1 MARVF
6 DVVEYPSE
14 MADELVHR
22 FPETGIADLRFG
34 SQVIVRESQAAVFF
48 RDGRAL
54 DVLGPGRHTISTA
67 NVPLL
72 TNLLGK
78 LFGDRTPFTAE
89 VYFVSMRE
97 FADRKWGTP
106 QPIIVRNT
114 GVGLGIALL
123 QGFGTY
129 SFQVK
134 DPQQFV
140 TQIVG
145 QLGAYRTS
153 DIETRLRTMLLSRL
167 QDLLGETTS
176 QKNVLDLIGLT
187 DELGAGVRAKSQD
200 DFLAIG
206 LLLKSFYIG
215 NLKPSDKSAKE
226 LREMGMLDMQ
236 TYTQLQAADAMRDAA
251 QNPSGGAGL
260 TAGIGA
266 GMGIGNV
273 LSGSLAGMTQGQ
285 SQTQPTTPSASN
297 VMPDIMTPSEAAGF
311 LKVSEE
317 DVVAAINAGDLK
329 ARKIGSAYRI
339 SKDALQD
346 YLRGR
351 FYKSVQK
358 KVGTNANLFYSTRW
372 LYESTP
378 VSYPQPPRSVQP
390 RHMTMARMSPHPVL
404 RNH

>member
-1 MARVF
+1 MARIF

-14 MADELVHR
+14 MVDEIVHR
-22 FPETGIADLRFG
+22 FPETGVADLRLG

-54 DVLGPGRHTISTA
+54 DVLGPGRHTITTA

-72 TNLLGK
+72 TGLLGK

-89 VYFVSMRE
+89 VYYVSMRE

-129 SFQVK
+129 SFQVN

-145 QLGAYRTS
+145 QLGGFRTA
-153 DIETRLRTMLLSRL
+153 DIENRLRTMLLSRL
-167 QDLLGETTS
+167 QDVLGETTS
-176 QKNVLDLIGLT
+176 ENNVLDLIGLT
-187 DELGAGVRAKSQD
+187 DELSAAVRAKAQD
-200 DFLAIG
+200 DFLAVG

-266 GMGIGNV
+266 GMGVGNV
-273 LSGSLAGMTQGQ
+273 LAGSLAGLTQNQQ
-285 SQTQPTTPSASN
+285 SQTQPTTSAASSA
-297 VMPDIMTPSEAAGF
+297 MPDVMTPSEAAGF

-317 DVVAAINAGDLK
+317 DALAAITAGELK
-329 ARKIGSAYRI
+329 ARKIGSAFRLT
-339 SKDALQD
+339 KEALQE
-346 YLRGR
+346 YLHG
-351 FYKSVQK
+351 
-358 KVGTNANLFYSTRW
+358 
-372 LYESTP
+372 
-378 VSYPQPPRSVQP
+378 
-390 RHMTMARMSPHPVL
+390 
-404 RNH
+404 

>member
-54 DVLGPGRHTISTA
+54 DVLGPGRHTITTA

-72 TNLLGK
+72 TDLLGK

-89 VYFVSMRE
+89 IYFVSMRE

-129 SFQVK
+129 SFQVT

-187 DELGAGVRAKSQD
+187 DELGAGVRAKAQD
-200 DFLAIG
+200 DFLALG

-285 SQTQPTTPSASN
+285 AQTQPTTPAAAN
-297 VMPDIMTPSEAAGF
+297 GMPDIMTPSEAAGF

-317 DVVAAINAGDLK
+317 DVIAAINAGELK
-329 ARKIGSAYRI
+329 ARKIGSAYRV
-339 SKDALQD
+339 SKESLQE
-346 YLRGR
+346 YLRG
-351 FYKSVQK
+351 
-358 KVGTNANLFYSTRW
+358 
-372 LYESTP
+372 
-378 VSYPQPPRSVQP
+378 
-390 RHMTMARMSPHPVL
+390 
-404 RNH
+404 